1 MSIFKHDSFFPE
13 IQIYLYRIVQ
23 VEHEYWFVIQF
34 KQHHVLCGPRM
45 VVDVA
50 NFVREIIKHFHD

>member
-1 MSIFKHDSFFPE
+1 MFKTQSIQSKMSIFKHDSFFPE

-34 KQHHVLCGPRM
+34 KQHHVLCAG
-45 VVDVA
+45 
-50 NFVREIIKHFHD
+50 